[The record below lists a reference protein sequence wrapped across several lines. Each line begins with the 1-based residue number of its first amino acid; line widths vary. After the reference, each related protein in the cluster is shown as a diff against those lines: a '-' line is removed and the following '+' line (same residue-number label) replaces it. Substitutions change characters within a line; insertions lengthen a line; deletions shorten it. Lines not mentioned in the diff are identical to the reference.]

1 MPKNFFCLNHL
12 NIPWNI
18 LKKCKNHK
26 PDPPTPSCNFFFK
39 KNPPFYIHEIF
50 RKNENFTKITLV
62 KLIFG
67 LAKRDWY
74 QILRKSILFS
84 YNITNNTLG
93 EGQNWS
99 KFKISGHFGQK
110 NRISEWVGG
119 VSERNFFFCPFLK
132 NFCPFYSNHLTIPWN
147 KWKKCK
153 YHEPEHI

>member
-1 MPKNFFCLNHL
+1 M
-12 NIPWNI
+12 
-18 LKKCKNHK
+18 
-26 PDPPTPSCNFFFK
+26 
-39 KNPPFYIHEIF
+39 
-50 RKNENFTKITLV
+50 

-153 YHEPEHI
+153 NHEPEPSELTNHYMLRTAYPIIPLTECWWNMKVLLKLFSWSEFMI

>member
-1 MPKNFFCLNHL
+1 MLALKIKEQKNTGVPFSIPFFGCPVLHPL
-12 NIPWNI
+12 
-18 LKKCKNHK
+18 
-26 PDPPTPSCNFFFK
+26 T
-39 KNPPFYIHEIF
+39 IHEIF
-50 RKNENFTKITLV
+50 WKIESFTKITLV

-132 NFCPFYSNHLTIPWN
+132 NFCPFYSNHLTIP
-147 KWKKCK
+147 
-153 YHEPEHI
+153 